1 MINDC
6 LNYITNIT
14 SIIQQKMTQIN
25 KKTMEYTENE
35 SNENVLRPFTVIA
48 LASDKS
54 AANFMA

>member
-1 MINDC
+1 
-6 LNYITNIT
+6 
-14 SIIQQKMTQIN
+14 MTQIN

-48 LASDKS
+48 LTSDKS